1 MPSNKCEKNGHTI
14 LEEARYLFV
23 VCQVISVIKQS
34 WTKSAKKVPTCQPI
48 SSHAN
53 HVQKSAKFEPFG
65 TKSAKL
71 ATLVRI
77 ERSGRSEVPVFQPLF
92 ERLKVGEIRQIGY
105 HRKAP
110 MITETAEKMPSP

>member
-1 MPSNKCEKNGHTI
+1 MDKKC
-14 LEEARYLFV
+14 
-23 VCQVISVIKQS
+23 Q
-34 WTKSAKKVPTCQPI
+34 KSANLPTNFLSCQPC
-48 SSHAN
+48 S
-53 HVQKSAKFEPFG
+53 KSAKFEPFG